1 MAEPWFSKSPSK
13 RVRKE
18 TRAVQKPRSFA
29 SSRSWAPLRRGDSFI
44 KSSKKRTDSS
54 RTFKPCSDLEN
65 LTQKHK
71 GRCVNTSL
79 ENTSGSIHSIISPSR
94 MHSVRTTGFVAD
106 TVLSF
111 RSLPTA
117 SSQSSFL
124 SISQDT
130 GFHPKTSSPHTSTA
144 GPLLHPQLLLRTP
157 TRHYHPAMKRGG
169 GSRGYMEWW
178 ILRKGW
184 ERMTKRMMRM
194 ER

>member
-1 MAEPWFSKSPSK
+1 VSE
-13 RVRKE
+13 
-18 TRAVQKPRSFA
+18 
-29 SSRSWAPLRRGDSFI
+29 
-44 KSSKKRTDSS
+44 KKRELFKSLEVLHHQSHGHASDGVIPS
-54 RTFKPCSDLEN
+54 RCPRKKASVLQDPSNQVPIACFPEN

-71 GRCVNTSL
+71 GRCVIPSL
-79 ENTSGSIHSIISPSR
+79 ENTSSSIHSMISPSR
-94 MHSVRTTGFVAD
+94 LHSVRTTGFVAD

-157 TRHYHPAMKRGG
+157 ARHYHHAMKRGG
-169 GSRGYMEWW
+169 GSRGHMEWW
-178 ILRKGW
+178 ILRKGC
-184 ERMTKRMMRM
+184 ERMMRM